1 MEGAKLNMTEPN
13 ELNSIRNIG
22 FIAHIDAGKTTVSER
37 VLFFTGR
44 TYKLGT
50 VDDGTAVMDWM
61 DQEKER
67 GITIVS
73 AATTVEWK
81 GHKINIIDT
90 PGHVDFTAEVE
101 RSLRVLD
108 GGVVIFDANAGVEP
122 QSETVWRQADRYSV
136 PRICFINKMDKIG
149 ADFDFSVKS
158 IHERLGANAVPVQI
172 PWGAEDDFK
181 GVVDLITQKVITW
194 EGDSGQTMVEL
205 PIPEELKSDVAKY
218 REKMIES
225 AVENDDDLMT
235 KFLEGEEISED
246 EIIRGIRIGTVA
258 RKLYPVLCGT
268 ALRNKGV
275 QPLIDAIVSYL
286 PSPDEVPPIEGL
298 KPGTEDTIHRA
309 PSVEEPFSALAFKV
323 VTDPFAGRV
332 VYLRIYSGICKAGSS
347 VMNTTRQDRERMG
360 RLIQMHSNHREEL
373 EEARAGN
380 IVAAVG
386 LKNTFT
392 GDTICETSEPIVLET
407 IDFPEPVI
415 SVAIEPQNKEEEEK
429 LVDALVKLGQEDP
442 TFRSAHDQETGQTII
457 SGMGELHLEIIV
469 DRLKREFNIL
479 AQTGRPQVAY
489 RETVRKS
496 YRAEGRYVR
505 QSGGRGQYGHVWI
518 TVEPLETGSGVEF
531 VNKIVGGTIP
541 REYIPAVE
549 AGAREAAMNGILTG
563 FAMVDIR
570 ITLDDGSFHDVDSSE
585 MAFKMAGSMGFKAA
599 ANKAKPVALEPVMA
613 VEVVTPEV
621 SLGDVLADINSR
633 RAQIQGMEQR
643 GDLQIINAHVPL
655 GEMFGYSTTLR
666 SSSQGRANYSMQF
679 DHYSEVPK
687 HIAEA
692 VAVEVGG

>member
-1 MEGAKLNMTEPN
+1 MTQDGG
-13 ELNSIRNIG
+13 LDTIRNIG

-73 AATTVEWK
+73 AATTVEWN

-122 QSETVWRQADRYSV
+122 QSETVWRQADRYQV

-149 ADFDFSVKS
+149 ADFFFSIKS
-158 IHERLGANAVPVQI
+158 IQERLAANPVPVQI
-172 PWGAEDDFK
+172 PWGKEDDFK
-181 GVVDLITQKVITW
+181 GVVDLIRQVVITW
-194 EGDSGQTMVEL
+194 EGENGDKMSEG
-205 PIPEELKSDVAKY
+205 PIPDELKEDTAKY
-218 REKMIES
+218 REIMIEN
-225 AVENDDDLMT
+225 AAEHDDELMA
-235 KFLEGEEISED
+235 KFLEGEPLSEE
-246 EIIRGIRIGTVA
+246 EIIKGLRIGTVK
-258 RKLYPVLCGT
+258 REIYPVLCGT

-275 QPLIDAIVSYL
+275 QPLIDAIVDYL
-286 PSPDEVPPIEGL
+286 PSPDQVPAIEGL
-298 KPGTEDTIHRA
+298 KPGSEEIALRE
-309 PSVEEPFSALAFKV
+309 PNVEEPFSALAFKV
-323 VTDPFAGRV
+323 VTDPFAGRL
-332 VYLRIYSGICKAGSS
+332 VYLRVYSGVCKSGSS
-347 VMNTTRQDRERMG
+347 VINTTQQDRERMG

-386 LKNTFT
+386 LKNTST
-392 GDTICETSEPIVLET
+392 GDTICDTDNPILLET
-407 IDFPEPVI
+407 IQFPEPVI
-415 SVAIEPQNKEEEEK
+415 SVAIEPKSREEEEK
-429 LVDALVKLGQEDP
+429 LIDALVKLQQEDP
-442 TFRSAHDQETGQTII
+442 TFHSAHDQETAQTVI

-469 DRLKREFNIL
+469 DRLKREFNVA

-489 RETVRKS
+489 RETIKQS
-496 YRAEGRYVR
+496 ARAEGRYVR

-541 REYIPAVE
+541 KEYIPAVE

-563 FAMVDIR
+563 FSMVDLR

-599 ANKAKPVALEPVMA
+599 ANRAKPVALEPVMA
-613 VEVVTPEV
+613 VEVVTPEE
-621 SLGDVLADINSR
+621 SLGDVLADINGR
-633 RAQIQGMEQR
+633 RAQIQGMERR
-643 GDLQIINAHVPL
+643 GDLQIINAFVPL
-655 GEMFGYSTTLR
+655 GEMFGYATTLR

-679 DHYSEVPK
+679 DHYAEVPK
-687 HIAEA
+687 HIAESVS
-692 VAVEVGG
+692 VAAGAK

>member
-1 MEGAKLNMTEPN
+1 MTQDG
-13 ELNSIRNIG
+13 ELDNIRNIG

-73 AATTVEWK
+73 AATTVEWN

-101 RSLRVLD
+101 RSLKVLD

-122 QSETVWRQADRYSV
+122 QSETVWRQADRYQV
-136 PRICFINKMDKIG
+136 PRLCFINKMDKIG
-149 ADFDFSVKS
+149 ADFFFSIKS
-158 IHERLGANAVPVQI
+158 IQERLGANPVPVQI
-172 PWGAEDDFK
+172 PWGKEDDFK
-181 GVVDLITQKVITW
+181 GVVDLIRQVVITW
-194 EGDSGQTMVEL
+194 EGENGDKMSEG
-205 PIPEELKSDVAKY
+205 PIPDELKEDVAKY
-218 REKMIES
+218 REIMIEN
-225 AVENDDDLMT
+225 AAEHDDELMA
-235 KFLEGEEISED
+235 KFLEGEALSEEEIV
-246 EIIRGIRIGTVA
+246 RGLRIGTV
-258 RKLYPVLCGT
+258 KMDLYPVLCGT

-275 QPLIDAIVSYL
+275 QPLIDAIVDYL
-286 PSPDEVPPIEGL
+286 PSPDEVPAIEGT
-298 KPGTEDTIHRA
+298 KPGTEDVALRQ
-309 PSVEEPFSALAFKV
+309 PDPEEPFAALAFKV
-323 VTDPFAGRV
+323 VTDPFAGRL
-332 VYLRIYSGICKAGSS
+332 VYLRVYSGVCKSGSN
-347 VMNTTRQDRERMG
+347 VLNTTRQDRERLG

-392 GDTICETSEPIVLET
+392 GDTICETDDPILLET
-407 IDFPEPVI
+407 IQFPEPVI
-415 SVAIEPQNKEEEEK
+415 SVAIEPKTREEEEK
-429 LVDALVKLGQEDP
+429 LIDALVKLAQEDP
-442 TFRSAHDQETGQTII
+442 TFRSAHDQETAQTII

-469 DRLKREFNIL
+469 DRLKREFNVD

-489 RETVRKS
+489 RETIRQS
-496 YRAEGRYVR
+496 ARAEGRYVR
-505 QSGGRGQYGHVWI
+505 QSGGRGQYGHVWL
-518 TVEPLETGSGVEF
+518 TVEPLETGSGIEF
-531 VNKIVGGTIP
+531 VNKIVGGAIP

-549 AGAREAAMNGILTG
+549 AGAREAAMNGIITG
-563 FAMVDIR
+563 FSMVDIR

-599 ANKAKPVALEPVMA
+599 ANRAKPVALEPIMS
-613 VEVVTPEV
+613 VEVVTPEE
-621 SLGDVLADINSR
+621 SMGDVLGDINGR
-633 RAQIQGMEQR
+633 RAQIQGMEPR
-643 GDLQIINAHVPL
+643 GDLQIIDAFVPL
-655 GEMFGYSTTLR
+655 GEMFGYATTLR

-679 DHYSEVPK
+679 DHYAEVPK
-687 HIAEA
+687 HIAESVS
-692 VAVEVGG
+692 VAAGT

>member
-1 MEGAKLNMTEPN
+1 MTQDGGLDN
-13 ELNSIRNIG
+13 IRNIG

-73 AATTVEWK
+73 AATTVEWN

-101 RSLRVLD
+101 RSLKVLD

-122 QSETVWRQADRYSV
+122 QSETVWRQADKYQV
-136 PRICFINKMDKIG
+136 PRLCFINKMDKIG
-149 ADFDFSVKS
+149 ADFFTSIKS
-158 IHERLGANAVPVQI
+158 IQDRLGANPVPVQI
-172 PWGAEDDFK
+172 PWGKEDDFK
-181 GVVDLITQKVITW
+181 GVVDLIRQVVITW
-194 EGDSGQTMVEL
+194 EGENGDKMTEG
-205 PIPEELKSDVAKY
+205 PIPDELKEDVAKY
-218 REKMIES
+218 REIMIEN
-225 AVENDDDLMT
+225 AAEHDDQLMA
-235 KFLEGEEISED
+235 KFLEGEALSEE
-246 EIIRGIRIGTVA
+246 EIIKGLRLGTV
-258 RKLYPVLCGT
+258 KMDMYPVLCGT

-275 QPLIDAIVSYL
+275 QPLIDAIVDYL
-286 PSPDEVPPIEGL
+286 PSPDQVPAIEGTT
-298 KPGTEDTIHRA
+298 PGTEEVAFRKPD
-309 PSVEEPFSALAFKV
+309 PEEPFAALAFKV
-323 VTDPFAGRV
+323 VTDPFAGRL
-332 VYLRIYSGICKAGSS
+332 VYLRVYSGVCKSGSN
-347 VMNTTRQDRERMG
+347 VINTTQQDRERMG

-386 LKNTFT
+386 LKNTST
-392 GDTICETSEPIVLET
+392 GDTVCDSDNPILLET
-407 IDFPEPVI
+407 IQFPEPVI
-415 SVAIEPQNKEEEEK
+415 SVAIEPESREEEEK
-429 LVDALVKLGQEDP
+429 LIDALVKLQQEDP
-442 TFRSAHDQETGQTII
+442 TFHSAHDQETAQTVI

-469 DRLKREFNIL
+469 DRLKREFNVV

-489 RETVRKS
+489 RETIRQS
-496 YRAEGRYVR
+496 ARAEGRYVR
-505 QSGGRGQYGHVWI
+505 QSGGRGQYGHVWL

-541 REYIPAVE
+541 KEYIPAVE
-549 AGAREAAMNGILTG
+549 AGAREAAMNGIITG
-563 FAMVDIR
+563 FSMVDLR

-599 ANKAKPVALEPVMA
+599 ANRAKPVALEPVMS
-613 VEVVTPEV
+613 VEVVTPEE
-621 SLGDVLADINSR
+621 SLGDVLGDRNGR
-633 RAQIQGMEQR
+633 RAQSQGMEPR
-643 GDLQIINAHVPL
+643 GDLQIITAFVPL
-655 GEMFGYSTTLR
+655 GEMFGYATTLR

-679 DHYSEVPK
+679 DHYAEVPK
-687 HIAEA
+687 HIAESVSV
-692 VAVEVGG
+692 VAGTK

>member
-1 MEGAKLNMTEPN
+1 MEGTKLNMTEPN

-122 QSETVWRQADRYSV
+122 QSETVWRQADRYAV

-194 EGDSGQTMVEL
+194 EDDSGQTMVEL
-205 PIPEELKSDVAKY
+205 PIPEEWKSDVAKY

-380 IVAAVG
+380 IVATVG

-392 GDTICETSEPIVLET
+392 GDTICETGEPIVLET

-469 DRLKREFNIL
+469 DRLKREFSIL

-692 VAVEVGG
+692 VAVEVGA

>member
-1 MEGAKLNMTEPN
+1 MTQDG
-13 ELNSIRNIG
+13 ELDNIRNIG

-73 AATTVEWK
+73 AATTVEWN

-101 RSLRVLD
+101 RSLKVLD

-122 QSETVWRQADRYSV
+122 QSETVWRQADRYQV
-136 PRICFINKMDKIG
+136 PRLCFINKMDKIG
-149 ADFDFSVKS
+149 ADFFFSIKS
-158 IHERLGANAVPVQI
+158 IQERLGANPVPVQI
-172 PWGAEDDFK
+172 PWGKEDDFK
-181 GVVDLITQKVITW
+181 GVVDLIRQVVITW
-194 EGDSGQTMVEL
+194 EGENGDKMSEG
-205 PIPEELKSDVAKY
+205 PIPDELKEDVAKY
-218 REKMIES
+218 REIMIEN
-225 AVENDDDLMT
+225 AAEHDDELMA
-235 KFLEGEEISED
+235 KFLEGEALSEE
-246 EIIRGIRIGTVA
+246 EIIRGLRIGTV
-258 RKLYPVLCGT
+258 KMDLYPVLCGT

-275 QPLIDAIVSYL
+275 QPLIDAIVDYL
-286 PSPDEVPPIEGL
+286 PSPDQVPAIEGT
-298 KPGTEDTIHRA
+298 KPGSEDVALRQ
-309 PSVEEPFSALAFKV
+309 PDPEEPFAALAFKV
-323 VTDPFAGRV
+323 VTDPFAGRL
-332 VYLRIYSGICKAGSS
+332 VYLRVYSGVCKSGSN
-347 VMNTTRQDRERMG
+347 VLNTTRQDRERLG

-392 GDTICETSEPIVLET
+392 GDTICETDDPILLET
-407 IDFPEPVI
+407 IQFPEPVI
-415 SVAIEPQNKEEEEK
+415 SVAIEPKTREEEEK
-429 LVDALVKLGQEDP
+429 LIDALVKLAQEDP
-442 TFRSAHDQETGQTII
+442 TFRSAHDQETAQTII

-469 DRLKREFNIL
+469 DRLKREFNVD

-489 RETVRKS
+489 RETIRQS
-496 YRAEGRYVR
+496 ARAEGRYVR
-505 QSGGRGQYGHVWI
+505 QSGGRGQYGHVWL
-518 TVEPLETGSGVEF
+518 TVEPLETGSGIEF
-531 VNKIVGGTIP
+531 VNKIVGGAIP

-549 AGAREAAMNGILTG
+549 AGAREAAMNGIITG
-563 FAMVDIR
+563 FSMVDIR

-599 ANKAKPVALEPVMA
+599 ANRAKPVALEPIMS

-621 SLGDVLADINSR
+621 SMGDVLGDINGR
-633 RAQIQGMEQR
+633 RAQIQGMEPR
-643 GDLQIINAHVPL
+643 GDLQIIDAFVPL
-655 GEMFGYSTTLR
+655 GEMFGYATTLR

-679 DHYSEVPK
+679 DHYAEVPK
-687 HIAEA
+687 HIAESVS
-692 VAVEVGG
+692 VAAGT

>member
-1 MEGAKLNMTEPN
+1 MTQDG
-13 ELNSIRNIG
+13 ELDNIRNIG

-73 AATTVEWK
+73 AATTVEWN

-101 RSLRVLD
+101 RSLKVLD

-122 QSETVWRQADRYSV
+122 QSETVWRQADRYQV
-136 PRICFINKMDKIG
+136 PRLCFINKMDKIG
-149 ADFDFSVKS
+149 ADFFFSIKS
-158 IHERLGANAVPVQI
+158 IQDRLGANPVPVQI
-172 PWGAEDDFK
+172 PWGKEDDFK
-181 GVVDLITQKVITW
+181 GVVDLIRQVVITW
-194 EGDSGQTMVEL
+194 EGENGDKMSEG
-205 PIPEELKSDVAKY
+205 PIPDELKEDVAKY
-218 REKMIES
+218 REIMIEN
-225 AVENDDDLMT
+225 AAEHDDELMA
-235 KFLEGEEISED
+235 KFLEGETLSEEEIV
-246 EIIRGIRIGTVA
+246 RGLRIGTVK
-258 RKLYPVLCGT
+258 RDLYPVLCGT

-275 QPLIDAIVSYL
+275 QPLIDAIVDYL
-286 PSPDEVPPIEGL
+286 PSPDEVPAIEGT
-298 KPGTEDTIHRA
+298 KPGSGEVALRQPD
-309 PSVEEPFSALAFKV
+309 PEEPFAALAFKV
-323 VTDPFAGRV
+323 VTDPFAGRL
-332 VYLRIYSGICKAGSS
+332 VYLRVYSGICKSGSS
-347 VMNTTRQDRERMG
+347 VLNTTRQDRERLG

-392 GDTICETSEPIVLET
+392 GDTICETDDPILLET
-407 IDFPEPVI
+407 IQFPEPVI
-415 SVAIEPQNKEEEEK
+415 SVAIEPKTREEEEK
-429 LVDALVKLGQEDP
+429 LIDALVKLAQEDP
-442 TFRSAHDQETGQTII
+442 TFRSAHNQETAQTII

-469 DRLKREFNIL
+469 DRLKREFNVD

-489 RETVRKS
+489 RETIRQS
-496 YRAEGRYVR
+496 ARAEGRYVR
-505 QSGGRGQYGHVWI
+505 QSGGRGQYGHVWL
-518 TVEPLETGSGVEF
+518 TVEPLETGSGIEF
-531 VNKIVGGTIP
+531 VNKIVGGAIP

-549 AGAREAAMNGILTG
+549 AGAREAAMNGIITG
-563 FAMVDIR
+563 FSMVDIR

-599 ANKAKPVALEPVMA
+599 ANRAKPVALEPIMS

-621 SLGDVLADINSR
+621 SMGDVLGDINGR
-633 RAQIQGMEQR
+633 RAQIQGMEPR
-643 GDLQIINAHVPL
+643 GDLQIIDAFVPL
-655 GEMFGYSTTLR
+655 GEMFGYATTLR

-679 DHYSEVPK
+679 DHYAEVPK
-687 HIAEA
+687 HIAESVS
-692 VAVEVGG
+692 VAAGT

>member
-1 MEGAKLNMTEPN
+1 MYKRQTQDG
-13 ELNSIRNIG
+13 ELDNIRNIG

-73 AATTVEWK
+73 AATTVEWN

-101 RSLRVLD
+101 RSLKVLD

-122 QSETVWRQADRYSV
+122 QSETVWRQADRYQV
-136 PRICFINKMDKIG
+136 PRLCFINKMDKIG
-149 ADFDFSVKS
+149 ADFFFSIKS
-158 IHERLGANAVPVQI
+158 IQERLGANPVPVQI
-172 PWGAEDDFK
+172 PWGKEDDFK
-181 GVVDLITQKVITW
+181 GVVDLIRQVVITW
-194 EGDSGQTMVEL
+194 EGENGDKMSEG
-205 PIPEELKSDVAKY
+205 PIPDELKEDVAKY
-218 REKMIES
+218 REIMIEN
-225 AVENDDDLMT
+225 AAEHDDELMA
-235 KFLEGEEISED
+235 KFLEGEALSEEEIV
-246 EIIRGIRIGTVA
+246 RGLRIGTV
-258 RKLYPVLCGT
+258 KMDLYPVLCGT

-275 QPLIDAIVSYL
+275 QPLIDAIVDYL
-286 PSPDEVPPIEGL
+286 PSPDEVPAIEGT
-298 KPGTEDTIHRA
+298 KPGTEDVALRQ
-309 PSVEEPFSALAFKV
+309 PDPEEPFAALAFKV
-323 VTDPFAGRV
+323 VTDPFAGRL
-332 VYLRIYSGICKAGSS
+332 VYLRVYSGVCKSGSN
-347 VMNTTRQDRERMG
+347 VLNTTRQDRERLG

-392 GDTICETSEPIVLET
+392 GDTICETDDPILLET
-407 IDFPEPVI
+407 IQFPEPVI
-415 SVAIEPQNKEEEEK
+415 SVAIEPKTREEEEK
-429 LVDALVKLGQEDP
+429 LIDALVKLAQEDP
-442 TFRSAHDQETGQTII
+442 TFRSAHDQETAQTII

-469 DRLKREFNIL
+469 DRLKREFNVD

-489 RETVRKS
+489 RETIRQS
-496 YRAEGRYVR
+496 ARAEGRYVR
-505 QSGGRGQYGHVWI
+505 QSGGRGQYGHVWL
-518 TVEPLETGSGVEF
+518 TVEPLETGSGIEF
-531 VNKIVGGTIP
+531 VNKIVGGAIP

-549 AGAREAAMNGILTG
+549 AGAREAAMNGIITG
-563 FAMVDIR
+563 FSMVDIR

-599 ANKAKPVALEPVMA
+599 ANRAKPVALEPIMS

-621 SLGDVLADINSR
+621 SMGDVLGDINGR
-633 RAQIQGMEQR
+633 RAQIQGMEPR
-643 GDLQIINAHVPL
+643 GDLQII
-655 GEMFGYSTTLR
+655 
-666 SSSQGRANYSMQF
+666 
-679 DHYSEVPK
+679 
-687 HIAEA
+687 A
-692 VAVEVGG
+692 VS

>member
-1 MEGAKLNMTEPN
+1 MTQDG
-13 ELNSIRNIG
+13 ELDNIRNIG

-73 AATTVEWK
+73 AATTVEWN

-101 RSLRVLD
+101 RSLKVLD

-122 QSETVWRQADRYSV
+122 QSETVWRQADRYQV
-136 PRICFINKMDKIG
+136 PRLCFINKMDKIG
-149 ADFDFSVKS
+149 ADFFFSIKS
-158 IHERLGANAVPVQI
+158 IQDRLGANPVPVQI
-172 PWGAEDDFK
+172 PWGKEDDFK
-181 GVVDLITQKVITW
+181 GVVDLIRQVVITW
-194 EGDSGQTMVEL
+194 EGENGDKMSEG
-205 PIPEELKSDVAKY
+205 PIPDELKEDVAKY
-218 REKMIES
+218 REIMIEN
-225 AVENDDDLMT
+225 AAEHDDELMA
-235 KFLEGEEISED
+235 KFLEGETLSEEEIV
-246 EIIRGIRIGTVA
+246 RGLRIGTVK
-258 RKLYPVLCGT
+258 RDLYPVLCGT

-275 QPLIDAIVSYL
+275 QPLIDAIVDYL
-286 PSPDEVPPIEGL
+286 PSPDEVPAIEGT
-298 KPGTEDTIHRA
+298 KPGSEEVALRQPD
-309 PSVEEPFSALAFKV
+309 PEEPFAALAFKV
-323 VTDPFAGRV
+323 VTDPFAGRL
-332 VYLRIYSGICKAGSS
+332 VYLRVYSGICKSGSS
-347 VMNTTRQDRERMG
+347 VLNTTRQDRERLG

-392 GDTICETSEPIVLET
+392 GDTICETDDPILLET
-407 IDFPEPVI
+407 IQFPEPVI
-415 SVAIEPQNKEEEEK
+415 SVAIEPKTREEEEK
-429 LVDALVKLGQEDP
+429 LIDALVKLAQEDP
-442 TFRSAHDQETGQTII
+442 TFRSAHNQETAQTII

-469 DRLKREFNIL
+469 DRLKREFNVD

-489 RETVRKS
+489 RETIRQS
-496 YRAEGRYVR
+496 ARAEGRYVR
-505 QSGGRGQYGHVWI
+505 QSGGRGQYGHVWL
-518 TVEPLETGSGVEF
+518 TVEPLETGSGIEF
-531 VNKIVGGTIP
+531 VNKIVGGAIP

-549 AGAREAAMNGILTG
+549 AGAREAAMNGIITG
-563 FAMVDIR
+563 FSMVDIR

-599 ANKAKPVALEPVMA
+599 ANRAKPVALEPIMS

-621 SLGDVLADINSR
+621 SMGDVLGDINGR
-633 RAQIQGMEQR
+633 RAQIQGMEPR
-643 GDLQIINAHVPL
+643 GDLQIIDAFVPL
-655 GEMFGYSTTLR
+655 GEMFGYATTLR

-679 DHYSEVPK
+679 DHYAEVPK
-687 HIAEA
+687 HIAESVS
-692 VAVEVGG
+692 VAAGT

>member
-1 MEGAKLNMTEPN
+1 MTQDGGLDN
-13 ELNSIRNIG
+13 IRNIG

-73 AATTVEWK
+73 AATTVEWN

-101 RSLRVLD
+101 RSLKVLD

-122 QSETVWRQADRYSV
+122 QSETVWRQADKYQV
-136 PRICFINKMDKIG
+136 PRLCFINKMDKIG
-149 ADFDFSVKS
+149 ADFFTSIKS
-158 IHERLGANAVPVQI
+158 IQDRLGANPVPVQI
-172 PWGAEDDFK
+172 PWGKEDDFK
-181 GVVDLITQKVITW
+181 GVVDLIRQVVITW
-194 EGDSGQTMVEL
+194 EGENGDKMTEG
-205 PIPEELKSDVAKY
+205 PIPDELKEDVAKY
-218 REKMIES
+218 REIMIEN
-225 AVENDDDLMT
+225 AAEHDDQLMA
-235 KFLEGEEISED
+235 KFLEGEALSEE
-246 EIIRGIRIGTVA
+246 EIIKGLRLGTV
-258 RKLYPVLCGT
+258 KMDMYPVLCGT

-275 QPLIDAIVSYL
+275 QPLIDAIVDYL
-286 PSPDEVPPIEGL
+286 PSPDQVPAIEGTT
-298 KPGTEDTIHRA
+298 PGTEEVAFRKPD
-309 PSVEEPFSALAFKV
+309 PEEPFAALAFKV
-323 VTDPFAGRV
+323 VTDPFAGRL
-332 VYLRIYSGICKAGSS
+332 VYLRVYSGVCKSGSN
-347 VMNTTRQDRERMG
+347 VINTTQQDRERMG

-386 LKNTFT
+386 LKNTST
-392 GDTICETSEPIVLET
+392 GDTVCDSDNPILLET
-407 IDFPEPVI
+407 IQFPEPVI
-415 SVAIEPQNKEEEEK
+415 SVAIEPESREEEEK
-429 LVDALVKLGQEDP
+429 LIDALVKLQQEDP
-442 TFRSAHDQETGQTII
+442 TFHSAHDQETAQTVI

-469 DRLKREFNIL
+469 DRLKREFNVV

-489 RETVRKS
+489 RETIRQS
-496 YRAEGRYVR
+496 ARAEGRYVR
-505 QSGGRGQYGHVWI
+505 QSGGRGQYGHVWL

-541 REYIPAVE
+541 KEYIPAVE
-549 AGAREAAMNGILTG
+549 AGAREAAMNGIITG
-563 FAMVDIR
+563 FSMVDLR

-599 ANKAKPVALEPVMA
+599 ANRAKPVALEPVMS
-613 VEVVTPEV
+613 VEVVTPEE
-621 SLGDVLADINSR
+621 SLGDVLGDINGR
-633 RAQIQGMEQR
+633 RAQIQGMEPR
-643 GDLQIINAHVPL
+643 GDLQIITAFVPL
-655 GEMFGYSTTLR
+655 GEMFGYATTLR

-679 DHYSEVPK
+679 DHYAEVPK
-687 HIAEA
+687 HIAESVSV
-692 VAVEVGG
+692 VAGTK

>member
-1 MEGAKLNMTEPN
+1 MTQDG
-13 ELNSIRNIG
+13 ELDNIRNIG

-73 AATTVEWK
+73 AATTVEWN
-81 GHKINIIDT
+81 GHKIYIIDT

-101 RSLRVLD
+101 RSLKVLD

-122 QSETVWRQADRYSV
+122 QSETVWRQADRYQV
-136 PRICFINKMDKIG
+136 PRLCFINKMDKIG
-149 ADFDFSVKS
+149 ADFFFSIKS
-158 IHERLGANAVPVQI
+158 IQERLGANPVPVQI
-172 PWGAEDDFK
+172 PWGKEDDFK
-181 GVVDLITQKVITW
+181 GVVDLIRQVVITW
-194 EGDSGQTMVEL
+194 EGENGDKMSEG
-205 PIPEELKSDVAKY
+205 PIPDELKEDVAKY
-218 REKMIES
+218 REIMIEN
-225 AVENDDDLMT
+225 AAEHDDELMA
-235 KFLEGEEISED
+235 KFLEGEALSEEEIV
-246 EIIRGIRIGTVA
+246 RGLRIGTV
-258 RKLYPVLCGT
+258 KMDLYPVLCGT

-275 QPLIDAIVSYL
+275 QPLIDAIVDYL
-286 PSPDEVPPIEGL
+286 PSPDEVPAIEGT
-298 KPGTEDTIHRA
+298 KPGTEDVALRQ
-309 PSVEEPFSALAFKV
+309 PDPEEPFAALAFKV
-323 VTDPFAGRV
+323 VTDPFAGRL
-332 VYLRIYSGICKAGSS
+332 VYLRVYSGVCKSGSN
-347 VMNTTRQDRERMG
+347 VLNTTRQDRERLG

-392 GDTICETSEPIVLET
+392 GDTICETDDPILLET
-407 IDFPEPVI
+407 IQFPEPVI
-415 SVAIEPQNKEEEEK
+415 SVAIEPKTREEEEK
-429 LVDALVKLGQEDP
+429 LIDALVKLAQEDP
-442 TFRSAHDQETGQTII
+442 TFRSAHDQETAQTII

-469 DRLKREFNIL
+469 DRLKREFNVD

-489 RETVRKS
+489 RETIRQS
-496 YRAEGRYVR
+496 ARAEGRYVR
-505 QSGGRGQYGHVWI
+505 QSGGRGQYGHVWL
-518 TVEPLETGSGVEF
+518 TVEPLETGSGIEF
-531 VNKIVGGTIP
+531 VNKIVGGAIP

-549 AGAREAAMNGILTG
+549 AGAREAAMNGIITG
-563 FAMVDIR
+563 FSMVDIR

-599 ANKAKPVALEPVMA
+599 ANRAKPVALEPIMS

-621 SLGDVLADINSR
+621 SMGDVLGDINGR
-633 RAQIQGMEQR
+633 RAQIQGMEPR
-643 GDLQIINAHVPL
+643 GDLQIIDAFVPL
-655 GEMFGYSTTLR
+655 GEMFGYATTLR

-679 DHYSEVPK
+679 DHYAEVPK
-687 HIAEA
+687 HIAESVS
-692 VAVEVGG
+692 VAAGT

>member
-1 MEGAKLNMTEPN
+1 MTQDG
-13 ELNSIRNIG
+13 ELDNIRNIG

-73 AATTVEWK
+73 AATTVEWN

-101 RSLRVLD
+101 RSLKVLD

-122 QSETVWRQADRYSV
+122 QSETVWRQADRYQV
-136 PRICFINKMDKIG
+136 PRLCFINKMDKIG
-149 ADFDFSVKS
+149 ADFFFSIKS
-158 IHERLGANAVPVQI
+158 IQERLGANPVPVQI
-172 PWGAEDDFK
+172 PWGKEDDFK
-181 GVVDLITQKVITW
+181 GVVDLIRQVVITW
-194 EGDSGQTMVEL
+194 EGENGDKMSEG
-205 PIPEELKSDVAKY
+205 PIPDELKEDVAKY
-218 REKMIES
+218 REIMIEN
-225 AVENDDDLMT
+225 AAEHDDELMA
-235 KFLEGEEISED
+235 KFLEGEALSEEEIV
-246 EIIRGIRIGTVA
+246 RGLRIGTV
-258 RKLYPVLCGT
+258 KMDLYPVLCGT

-275 QPLIDAIVSYL
+275 QPLIDAIVDYL
-286 PSPDEVPPIEGL
+286 PSPDEVPAIEGT
-298 KPGTEDTIHRA
+298 KPGTEDVALRQ
-309 PSVEEPFSALAFKV
+309 PDPEEPFAALAFKV
-323 VTDPFAGRV
+323 VTDPFAGRL
-332 VYLRIYSGICKAGSS
+332 VYLRVYSGVCKSGSN
-347 VMNTTRQDRERMG
+347 VLNTTRQDRERLG

-392 GDTICETSEPIVLET
+392 GDTICETDDPILLET
-407 IDFPEPVI
+407 IQFPEPVI
-415 SVAIEPQNKEEEEK
+415 SVAIEPKTREEEEK
-429 LVDALVKLGQEDP
+429 LIDALVKLAQEDP
-442 TFRSAHDQETGQTII
+442 TFRSAHDQETAQTII

-469 DRLKREFNIL
+469 DRLKREFNVD

-489 RETVRKS
+489 RETIRQS
-496 YRAEGRYVR
+496 ARAEGRYVR
-505 QSGGRGQYGHVWI
+505 QSGGRGQYGHVWL
-518 TVEPLETGSGVEF
+518 TVEPLETGSGIEF
-531 VNKIVGGTIP
+531 VNKIVGGAIP

-549 AGAREAAMNGILTG
+549 AGAREAAMNGIITG
-563 FAMVDIR
+563 FSMVDIR

-599 ANKAKPVALEPVMA
+599 ANRAKPVALEPIMS

-621 SLGDVLADINSR
+621 SMGDVLGDINGR
-633 RAQIQGMEQR
+633 RAQIQGMEPR
-643 GDLQIINAHVPL
+643 GDLQIIDAFVPL
-655 GEMFGYSTTLR
+655 GEMFGYATTLR

-679 DHYSEVPK
+679 DHYAEVPK
-687 HIAEA
+687 HIAESVS
-692 VAVEVGG
+692 VAAGT